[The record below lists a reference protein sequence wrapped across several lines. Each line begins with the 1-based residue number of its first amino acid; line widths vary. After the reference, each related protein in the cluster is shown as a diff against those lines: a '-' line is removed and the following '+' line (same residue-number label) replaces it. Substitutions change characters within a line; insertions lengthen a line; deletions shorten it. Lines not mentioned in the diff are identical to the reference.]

1 MILSQQSCIL
11 RPALAECI
19 SYIFITPRQKI
30 MMPTTR
36 ETLRLDWTRTALKDP
51 HALLERASAD
61 ASFRS
66 YWRSVSSGKT
76 WIVMD
81 APPEKE
87 DIKPWLDIALRLSKA
102 GLHAP
107 EIHAHDAE
115 QGFILMADLGN
126 ALYLPALNEG
136 SADALYRDAMDAI
149 VKMQCDVDCDD
160 LPSYDDARL
169 ITEMELMPE
178 WFLKKHLGYT
188 PECEE
193 WDVIES
199 CFRFLVDSAKMQPQR
214 FVHRDYHSRNL
225 LILDKKNPG
234 ILDFQDA
241 VKGPITYDLVS
252 LLRDCYIAWPE
263 DRIDAWVEHYRQQLV
278 DANISNVDVAT
289 FKRGFDLMGLQR
301 HLKVLGIFCRLWYR
315 DGKAGYLNDMPLVWK
330 YTRDVGLRYP
340 ETRPLIEL
348 LSRALGERDIT
359 KAAT

>member
-1 MILSQQSCIL
+1 M
-11 RPALAECI
+11 
-19 SYIFITPRQKI
+19 
-30 MMPTTR
+30 TTLIR
-36 ETLRLDWTRTALKDP
+36 ETERLLWAQQALNDPEARLD
-51 HALLERASAD
+51 RASAD

-66 YWRSVSSGKT
+66 YWRSFSGGKT

-81 APPEKE
+81 APPDKE
-87 DIKPWLDIALRLSKA
+87 DIRPWLDIAQRLCRA

-107 EIHAHDAE
+107 EIRAFDAE
-115 QGFILMADLGN
+115 LGFILMADLGN
-126 ALYLPALNEG
+126 RLYLPELNEQ
-136 SADALYRDAMDAI
+136 SVDALYQDAMQAI
-149 VKMQCDVDCDD
+149 LKMQLHVGCDD
-160 LPSYDDARL
+160 LPAYDENRL
-169 ITEMELMPE
+169 VTEMELMPE
-178 WFLKKHLGYT
+178 WFLKRHLGYT

-199 CFRFLVDSAKMQPQR
+199 AFRYLVTSAQMQPQV

-225 LILDKKNPG
+225 LILEENNPG

-263 DRIDAWVEHYRQQLV
+263 QRIDAWVENYRIECVNAGLANV
-278 DANISNVDVAT
+278 DAAT

-315 DGKAGYLNDMPLVWK
+315 DGKAGYLNDLPLVWK

-340 ETRPLIEL
+340 ETAPLIGL
-348 LSRALGERDIT
+348 LERVMGERDI
-359 KAAT
+359 KLALA